1 MKSKSVIAARL
12 EAERFLRKIAQYEE
26 TEDFKNEYSVTGC
39 KQAAA
44 VKRSSMDLS
53 RALSDLRR

>member
-12 EAERFLRKIAQYEE
+12 EAERFLRKVAEYEG
-26 TEDFKNEYSVTGC
+26 TDSFKQTGYIPSC

-44 VKRSSMDLS
+44 VKRASMDLS